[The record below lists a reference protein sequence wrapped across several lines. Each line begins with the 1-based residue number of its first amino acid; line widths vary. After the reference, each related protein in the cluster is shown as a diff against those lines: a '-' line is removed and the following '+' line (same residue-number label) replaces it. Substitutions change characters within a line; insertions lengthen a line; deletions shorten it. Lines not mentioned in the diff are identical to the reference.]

1 MNQSDRP
8 KWSDVKR
15 ELQAL
20 DKGALIGAIGDLYK
34 LSAGN
39 REFLAARFLSVQTGE
54 MLETYRKRI
63 VHEFYPPRGMGN
75 PKLHVA
81 RRAVADY
88 RKATGNVVGALDL
101 MLTYVETGTRFT
113 NDFGDLWE
121 SFYSSMESML
131 DGIVD
136 LLFKRPE
143 LYSEVNAAQRLWRLQ
158 RDAAGIGWGYGDYV
172 NERVN
177 EVRAHFGDV

>member
-1 MNQSDRP
+1 M
-8 KWSDVKR
+8 
-15 ELQAL
+15 
-20 DKGALIGAIGDLYK
+20 
-34 LSAGN
+34 
-39 REFLAARFLSVQTGE
+39 
-54 MLETYRKRI
+54 YRKRS

-88 RKATGNVVGALDL
+88 RKAIGNMVGALDL

-113 NDFGDLWE
+113 NDYGDLWQ

-131 DGIVD
+131 DSIAD

-143 LYSEVNAAQRLWRLQ
+143 LYNEVDVAQRLWRLQ
-158 RDAAGIGWGYGDYV
+158 RNAAGIGWGYGDYV
-172 NERVN
+172 NQQIDKI
-177 EVRAHFGDV
+177 RAHFGDQ